1 MMVQMAPVREITMV
15 RCMLRFCKSKAH
27 EVCWGNSYVIE
38 LNNLNV
44 LTYET
49 VLYIYWIFN

>member
-38 LNNLNV
+38 LNNLYV
-44 LTYET
+44 L
-49 VLYIYWIFN
+49 